1 MKREIKLTS
10 DGSRTIYLPE
20 LDETYHSNHGAFNEA
35 MHIFIE
41 QGIRTFSPD
50 KTVRIFEMGF
60 GTGLNALLALI
71 ESKTRD
77 YTIEYTGIEAFPVS
91 MELVNE
97 LDYCAYLNW
106 DSPQDFTQLH
116 TVSWNEKHQITPTF
130 SFQKIYQKIEDY
142 QPELNQFEV
151 IFFDAFGPRVQG
163 DLWQPM
169 ILEKMYALLKPSGI
183 LVTYCAQGQVKR
195 DLKALGFDVISLPG
209 PPGKREMTKA
219 IKI

>member
-41 QGIRTFSPD
+41 QGIRTFSPE

-60 GTGLNALLALI
+60 GTGLNSLLTLI
-71 ESKTRD
+71 ESITRD
-77 YTIEYTGIEAFPVS
+77 YTIEYTGIEAFPVA
-91 MELVNE
+91 MELVSE
-97 LDYCAYLNW
+97 LDYCTYLNW
-106 DSPQDFTQLH
+106 DSPEDFTQMH
-116 TVSWNEKHQITPTF
+116 TLTWGEKHQITPAF
-130 SFQKIYQKIEDY
+130 SFQKIHQKIEDY
-142 QPELNQFEV
+142 QPELNHFELV
-151 IFFDAFGPRVQG
+151 YYDAFGPRVQG

-169 ILEKMYALLKPSGI
+169 ILEKMHTLLKPGGV

-195 DLKALGFDVISLPG
+195 DLKALGFEVVSLPG